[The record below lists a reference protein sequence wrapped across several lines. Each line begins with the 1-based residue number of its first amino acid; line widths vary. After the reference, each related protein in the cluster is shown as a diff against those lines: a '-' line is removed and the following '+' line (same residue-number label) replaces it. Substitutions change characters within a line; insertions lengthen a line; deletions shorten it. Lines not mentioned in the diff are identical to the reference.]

1 MAVYNV
7 HKKVVVIATLLLLTC
22 HAHAQLVQNHA
33 LGLMVGTSQYNGDVN
48 MTKAY
53 YKPHFSLSMLY
64 KMRFNYHY
72 VARFSLSYIELK
84 GFDTDFDNAYQQM
97 RRYSFSDNNI
107 YEGAALMEFNF
118 LEFAYKEKRY
128 RSEKR
133 EQFFSPYVVAG
144 IALFYADQ
152 SEIKDIFAIP
162 MGVGLKYRVSPRME
176 LNVEWVFR
184 KTFTDNLD
192 LLNSNVPYYD
202 LYKQAW
208 FRQTKDWY
216 STLGVTAVFAFKKK
230 PENCVFYTKNRYEDF
245 KKKNNR
251 NRKK

>member
-1 MAVYNV
+1 MTSYNV
-7 HKKVVVIATLLLLTC
+7 RKTVVVMAIMLLLSYC
-22 HAHAQLVQNHA
+22 AHAQLVQNHA
-33 LGLMVGTSQYNGDVN
+33 LGFLVGTSQYNGDVN

-53 YKPHFSLSMLY
+53 YKPHFSLSLLY
-64 KMRFNYHY
+64 KMRLNNHY

-84 GFDTDFDNAYQQM
+84 GFDQDFNNAYQQS

-118 LEFAYKEKRY
+118 LEFAYAEKKY

-133 EQFFSPYVVAG
+133 ERFFSPYVVAG

-152 SEIKDIFAIP
+152 SEINDIFAIP
-162 MGVGLKYRVSPRME
+162 MGVGLKYRVSPRVE

-192 LLNSNVPYYD
+192 LLNTSVPYYD

-216 STLGVTAVFAFKKK
+216 STLGVTAVFVFKKK
-230 PENCVFYTKNRYEDF
+230 PENCPFYTKNRYEDF
-245 KKKNNR
+245 KKKNNNR
-251 NRKK
+251 RKK